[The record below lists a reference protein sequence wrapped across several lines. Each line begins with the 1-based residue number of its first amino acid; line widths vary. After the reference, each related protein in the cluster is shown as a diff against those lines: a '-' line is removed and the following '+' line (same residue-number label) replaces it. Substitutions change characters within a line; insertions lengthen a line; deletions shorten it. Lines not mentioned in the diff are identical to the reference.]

1 MKTADINTSLVDCHY
16 TLLKNLSANNKLEL
30 IARLSK
36 SMKTAKKA
44 KDNSWKSLFGAL
56 VLDQSV
62 DDFVSEL
69 KKDRKFSR
77 KCSSIYVTQSVGT

>member
-1 MKTADINTSLVDCHY
+1 MNSADINSSLIDSY
-16 TLLKNLSANNKLEL
+16 FSLLKNLSPNSKLEL

-36 SMKTAKKA
+36 SMKTTKKT

-56 VLDQSV
+56 VLDQSA
-62 DDFVSEL
+62 DEFVEEL

-77 KCSSIYVTQSVGT
+77 KSIDL

>member
-1 MKTADINTSLVDCHY
+1 MGAADINTNLVDSY
-16 TLLKNLSANNKLEL
+16 YMLLRNLSPNNKLEL

-36 SMKTAKKA
+36 SLKTTKKA

-56 VLDQSV
+56 VIDQSA
-62 DDFVSEL
+62 DEFVEEL

-77 KCSSIYVTQSVGT
+77 REIDL